1 MGYVFL
7 WKAMTTTAQKLSVFG
22 VILVRIFPEFSQ
34 FNCGKLREKCG
45 PEMRENAGKMRAR
58 ITPNTDSFLRSV
70 QQSDNSIKLS
80 GYAHLVSG
88 FLICWLVFRFV
99 LCFYCVNLIF
109 LVLHPQDNTTDAFIG
124 VLWLI
129 LDELTCWKL
138 PAIDQLYFQLKLK
151 NFFPK

>member
-22 VILVRIFPEFSQ
+22 VILVRIFPAFSQ
-34 FNCGKLREKCG
+34 FECGKMREKCW
-45 PEMRENAGKMRAR
+45 PEMRENAGKLRAR

-80 GYAHLVSG
+80 RYAYLVSG

-99 LCFYCVNLIF
+99 LSFYCANFIF
-109 LVLHPQDNTTDAFIG
+109 LVLLSQDNNTDAFIG
-124 VLWLI
+124 VLRLI

-138 PAIDQLYFQLKLK
+138 AAIDQLYFQLKLK